1 MTQRADRLPAA
12 PPAARAA
19 DPEIARQ
26 RLRLWLQMLKS
37 VRHVEAVV
45 RERLRQDYTTTL
57 PRFDVLAML
66 DRRPAGLRMSELSRQ
81 LMVSNGNVTGIVD
94 RLEQEGLVSREAV
107 AGDRR
112 ATLVRLTAQGKAL
125 MDEMVTA
132 HAGWIDELL
141 GGLDEAEVARAI
153 ATMIEIRRS

>member
-1 MTQRADRLPAA
+1 
-12 PPAARAA
+12 
-19 DPEIARQ
+19 
-26 RLRLWLQMLKS
+26 
-37 VRHVEAVV
+37 
-45 RERLRQDYTTTL
+45 
-57 PRFDVLAML
+57 
-66 DRRPAGLRMSELSRQ
+66 MSERSRQ
-81 LMVSNGNVTGIVD
+81 LMVSNGHVTGIVD

>member
-1 MTQRADRLPAA
+1 MMQRAERLQAGTPR
-12 PPAARAA
+12 PGDA
-19 DPEIARQ
+19 DPEGARQ

-37 VRHVEAVV
+37 VRHVESAL
-45 RERLRQDYTTTL
+45 RERLREDYATTL
-57 PRFDVLAML
+57 PRFEVLALL

-94 RLEQEGLVSREAV
+94 RLEEEGLVARAPV

-112 ATLVRLTAQGKAL
+112 ATLARLTPAGRAL
-125 MDEMVTA
+125 MDEMVAT
-132 HAGWIDELL
+132 HAGWIDALL

-153 ATMIEIRRS
+153 AMMIEIRRN